1 MDRRWK
7 QLGEILV
14 NYSTEVKPGERVLI
28 AMVEP
33 ETLPLVHAVY
43 EAVVKAGG
51 FPQVQFLS
59 ETLRHSLLKYGNQ
72 EQLAWVPEI
81 EAYGM
86 EWADVYLGLRGAHN
100 LHEHADIPAEALAA
114 NQAAMGKISTK
125 RWQKTRWC
133 LIRVP
138 NAALAQEAETDL
150 ETMME
155 MFFAACLI
163 DWEAAS
169 REWREMAK
177 RLEGSR
183 QVRIA
188 GWETDLSFSV
198 EGRKWLALDGKIN
211 MPDGE
216 ILTAPV
222 NSTLDGQIAFE
233 FPGVLG
239 GRLMH
244 DMRLRWKAG
253 ELVEAAASTNEDYL
267 QSIVRSDPGASLLG
281 EFAFGTN
288 AEINRFSK
296 DILLDEKIGGT
307 IHIALGRAYPECGG
321 DNESAIHWDIVKD
334 LRQEGAVYVDGRMVL
349 DAGKLLL

>member
-1 MDRRWK
+1 M
-7 QLGEILV
+7 
-14 NYSTEVKPGERVLI
+14 
-28 AMVEP
+28 
-33 ETLPLVHAVY
+33 
-43 EAVVKAGG
+43 
-51 FPQVQFLS
+51 
-59 ETLRHSLLKYGNQ
+59 
-72 EQLAWVPEI
+72 PEI

-100 LHEHADIPAEALAA
+100 LHEHADIPAEVLAT

-125 RWQKTRWC
+125 RWQQTRWC

-138 NAALAQEAETDL
+138 NASLAQAGRNRPGNHDGDVLRRLPDRL
-150 ETMME
+150 ES
-155 MFFAACLI
+155 CVP
-163 DWEAAS
+163 DDGRRWPS
-169 REWREMAK
+169 D
-177 RLEGSR
+177 LEGSR

-188 GWETDLSFSV
+188 GRETDLSFSV

-222 NSTLDGQIAFE
+222 NSTLDGQIYFE

-244 DMRLRWKAG
+244 DYTLALEGRRTRRGFGFDKRRLSAEHRAHRPRRFAAGRVRIRDQFRTSTASAKISCWMRRS
-253 ELVEAAASTNEDYL
+253 AA
-267 QSIVRSDPGASLLG
+267 RC
-281 EFAFGTN
+281 
-288 AEINRFSK
+288 
-296 DILLDEKIGGT
+296 
-307 IHIALGRAYPECGG
+307 HIALGRAYPECGG
-321 DNESAIHWDIVKD
+321 DNQSAIHWDIVKD